1 MKYEVRKFERTPP
14 SHIRDAE
21 STTLECGTGGR
32 YRRRMAV
39 TLLKLAC
46 PDRVGLLARL
56 TSFVAYHG
64 GNLLEVHQ
72 FTDPINGWFFTRMA
86 IDTST
91 LALDAAG
98 LKKAFTPLANDL
110 EAAWS
115 IREEKTRLRT
125 AILVSKLGHCLA
137 DLLWRWRVGELPME
151 IPLVISNHEDF
162 RERVEREGLNF
173 QHVPV
178 DSANKA
184 AGLRRTAELLREHAI
199 DLVVLARYMQIIPP
213 EVCEEWQGR
222 IINIHHSFLPSF
234 VGANPYRR
242 AYDRGVK
249 LIGATCHYVTPSLDE
264 GPIIDQEVVRVEHFH
279 SPEDLLRLGRD
290 CERMALARG
299 VRYHL
304 HDRVLIKD
312 NKTVVFRD

>member
-1 MKYEVRKFERTPP
+1 M
-14 SHIRDAE
+14 
-21 STTLECGTGGR
+21 
-32 YRRRMAV
+32 
-39 TLLKLAC
+39 TLLKIAC

-56 TSFVAYHG
+56 TTFVAFHG

-72 FTDPINGWFFTRMA
+72 FTDPITGWFFARMA
-86 IDTST
+86 IDSRT
-91 LALDAAG
+91 LALETAG
-98 LKKAFTPLANDL
+98 LRKAFTPLATEL
-110 EAAWS
+110 EAEWS
-115 IREEKTRLRT
+115 IREEAALLRT

-137 DLLWRWRVGELPME
+137 DLLWRWKAGELPME
-151 IPLVISNHEDF
+151 IPVVISNHDDF
-162 RERVEREGLNF
+162 REMVEREGLRF
-173 QHVPV
+173 EHVPV
-178 DSANKA
+178 DPHDKA
-184 AGLRRTAELLREHAI
+184 PGLRRTAGLLEAHRI

-213 EVCEEWQGR
+213 EVCDAWQGR

-249 LIGATCHYVTPSLDE
+249 LIGATCHYITRVLDE

-279 SPEDLLRLGRD
+279 SPDDLLRLGRD
-290 CERMALARG
+290 CERLALARG

-304 HDRVLIKD
+304 HDRVLIHG

>member
-1 MKYEVRKFERTPP
+1 V
-14 SHIRDAE
+14 
-21 STTLECGTGGR
+21 
-32 YRRRMAV
+32 AV

-56 TSFVAYHG
+56 TSFVAFHG

-72 FTDPINGWFFTRMA
+72 FTDPLNGWFFARMA
-86 IDTST
+86 IDSGT
-91 LALDAAG
+91 LALDTGA
-98 LKKAFTPLANDL
+98 LVKAFTPLAKEL
-110 EAAWS
+110 EADWS
-115 IREEKTRLRT
+115 IREEETKLRT
-125 AILVSKLGHCLA
+125 AILVSRLGHCLA
-137 DLLWRWRVGELPME
+137 DLLWRWRAGELPMQ
-151 IPLVISNHEDF
+151 IPVVISNHEDF
-162 RERVEREGLNF
+162 REMVEREGLCF
-173 QHVPV
+173 EHVAV
-178 DSANKA
+178 DSEDKEP
-184 AGLRRTAELLREHAI
+184 GLRRTIELLGEHHI

-213 EVCEEWQGR
+213 EVCKLWKGR

-249 LIGATCHYVTPSLDE
+249 LIGATCHYVTTELDE

-304 HDRVLIKD
+304 HDRVLIHG